1 MGGSTFVRGRVE
13 VARVFEGVGASVFY
27 DVGWAGDGGEFD
39 SADVLSAAG
48 LGLTVLDGLVRADI
62 ANGLRG
68 PEKRFRFY
76 LYADAIL

>member
-1 MGGSTFVRGRVE
+1 
-13 VARVFEGVGASVFY
+13 
-27 DVGWAGDGGEFD
+27 
-39 SADVLSAAG
+39 
-48 LGLTVLDGLVRADI
+48 VLDGLVRADI